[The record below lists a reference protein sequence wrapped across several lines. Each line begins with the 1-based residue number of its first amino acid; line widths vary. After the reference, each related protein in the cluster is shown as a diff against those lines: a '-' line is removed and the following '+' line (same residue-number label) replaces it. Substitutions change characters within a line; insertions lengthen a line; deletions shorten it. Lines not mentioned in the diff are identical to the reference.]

1 MSTPN
6 PSLAPSD
13 PPGATTTSLDKI
25 TPPKNLGKQEKK
37 AVFEYIFR
45 QLARFRNT
53 ASLHAQLEVQQEAV
67 AAATAKSDDTGP
79 DTKVSESPE
88 SQGRKAEYDAALTQW
103 AQNLLRNAWVC
114 VEEDEAKCPV
124 LDGHYDTSIKDVVSL
139 LPSPNDISQLLNT
152 ILFLHITTTKQYSA
166 LTRAFLFQIV
176 DQLNQLLSPE
186 DLEEQEEKR
195 GDPPA
200 KIQLNEDDIS
210 WTLKNPET
218 ALEQAQKQADTVAAE
233 HAARSKTVRN
243 TAVGLG
249 GIAGGI
255 LVGITGGLAAPLVG
269 AAVAA
274 ILGVF
279 GIGGTILGLL
289 TTGLAGSGV
298 ICGTLFGVY
307 GATVDCGDGGGESK
321 RDSGDGQQKEKGDNE
336 AAEKEKDDS
345 EAAEKEKETGL
356 RDTLAVR
363 LCISGWLN
371 DKKDVTAPWT
381 VFEGD
386 DTYALQWEIEALEEL
401 SNALTALIHEEAFK
415 YVKGEILK
423 RTFLA
428 ALMAS
433 MAPLALLKIGQI
445 IDNPWMNARARGIK
459 AGAVLGDLLA
469 QRVLGNRP
477 VTLVGYSLGSLVIYE
492 ALLELASR
500 PPAETLDLVQDVY
513 LFGAPVP
520 ADRDEWAKIRRV
532 VAGRVV
538 NGYSDNDYVLA
549 VLSRAADARWNV
561 AGLEPVDVKGVE
573 NVSCS
578 ESFLGGLTIPI
589 PVHALTLLNGNVF
602 GISGFCHRAVK
613 GNVEGVAG
621 AAGLVL
627 GGSLIALI
635 DGKAPAALALPLAQ
649 VAASGFLVGLGTKL
663 SNGCTS
669 GGAEYLAYQL
679 LPLAASFVLYIVAQ
693 RIKVRSGAV
702 NKNNSSSKSIGL
714 SEESALL
721 SSASSDTTNATKPN
735 YYEPQ
740 SSLRTLAFFTTSVQ
754 FALALQLSSLTE
766 PIRVISFLLLPL
778 HKAFDPSL
786 AFLAAGAL
794 PLAIALYRYGRGS
807 EVPVLGGKWG
817 IPKGGP
823 IDLKLLAGAAI
834 FGVGWGMAGV
844 CPGPGLINLGRALAG
859 GANASQF
866 AVWLAALVGGGLLA

>member
-1 MSTPN
+1 MVEKHTREVRD
-6 PSLAPSD
+6 LA
-13 PPGATTTSLDKI
+13 I
-25 TPPKNLGKQEKK
+25 
-37 AVFEYIFR
+37 V
-45 QLARFRNT
+45 
-53 ASLHAQLEVQQEAV
+53 
-67 AAATAKSDDTGP
+67 
-79 DTKVSESPE
+79 
-88 SQGRKAEYDAALTQW
+88 
-103 AQNLLRNAWVC
+103 
-114 VEEDEAKCPV
+114 PV
-124 LDGHYDTSIKDVVSL
+124 
-139 LPSPNDISQLLNT
+139 
-152 ILFLHITTTKQYSA
+152 
-166 LTRAFLFQIV
+166 R
-176 DQLNQLLSPE
+176 
-186 DLEEQEEKR
+186 R
-195 GDPPA
+195 
-200 KIQLNEDDIS
+200 
-210 WTLKNPET
+210 
-218 ALEQAQKQADTVAAE
+218 
-233 HAARSKTVRN
+233 
-243 TAVGLG
+243 
-249 GIAGGI
+249 
-255 LVGITGGLAAPLVG
+255 
-269 AAVAA
+269 
-274 ILGVF
+274 
-279 GIGGTILGLL
+279 
-289 TTGLAGSGV
+289 
-298 ICGTLFGVY
+298 
-307 GATVDCGDGGGESK
+307 GGGETK
-321 RDSGDGQQKEKGDNE
+321 KDSVDGQQKEKGDSEAAEKEKDDCE

-345 EAAEKEKETGL
+345 EAAETEKETGL

-445 IDNPWMNARARGIK
+445 I
-459 AGAVLGDLLA
+459 
-469 QRVLGNRP
+469 
-477 VTLVGYSLGSLVIYE
+477 
-492 ALLELASR
+492 
-500 PPAETLDLVQDVY
+500 
-513 LFGAPVP
+513 
-520 ADRDEWAKIRRV
+520 
-532 VAGRVV
+532 
-538 NGYSDNDYVLA
+538 
-549 VLSRAADARWNV
+549 
-561 AGLEPVDVKGVE
+561 
-573 NVSCS
+573 
-578 ESFLGGLTIPI
+578 
-589 PVHALTLLNGNVF
+589 VHALTLLNGNVF

-635 DGKAPAALALPLAQ
+635 DGKAPAALSLPLAQ

-669 GGAEYLAYQL
+669 GSLVATASFFTTGVITAHLFHGDSPAIGSFDWTLGPSGAEYLAYQL

-693 RIKVRSGAV
+693 RTKVRSGAV

-721 SSASSDTTNATKPN
+721 SSASSDTTNATN

-794 PLAIALYRYGRGS
+794 PLAIALYRYGRGN

-823 IDLKLLAGAAI
+823 IDLRLLAGAAI